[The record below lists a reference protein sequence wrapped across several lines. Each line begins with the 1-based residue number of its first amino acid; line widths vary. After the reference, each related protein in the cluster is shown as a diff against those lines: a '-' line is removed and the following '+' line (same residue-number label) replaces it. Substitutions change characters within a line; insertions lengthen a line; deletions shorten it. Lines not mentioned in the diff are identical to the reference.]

1 MIMQLQAVNTF
12 LLAQWHVQLLI
23 FRLYY
28 HDHTI
33 IMKVMTIMT
42 IMTLS
47 RLFPF
52 LLPGGTRSSSSRA
65 FISSEWG
72 GLDGFR

>member
-33 IMKVMTIMT
+33 IMKTMTIMT

-47 RLFPF
+47 RLFP
-52 LLPGGTRSSSSRA
+52 LLLHGGTRSSSSRA